1 MSYICDQ
8 NSKHHTDGLNTKKS
22 ITQKTF
28 LALRNI
34 LMAPFRIFP
43 CCSGYSMA
51 YMTDEREQL
60 ANEMHR
66 KRMAELKDYEN
77 KKLEIINGRILL
89 PQASFPITGLPMPP
103 YVPKKLG
110 AKSSPKNNFE
120 KSEEIDETEA

>member
-1 MSYICDQ
+1 
-8 NSKHHTDGLNTKKS
+8 
-22 ITQKTF
+22 
-28 LALRNI
+28 
-34 LMAPFRIFP
+34 MAPFRIFP
-43 CCSGYSMA
+43 CCSCYSK
-51 YMTDEREQL
+51 YYYTDELEQL